1 MPQSGGRKAILL
13 VIRQHCHNF
22 YRFST
27 NIIYISLRRIVPRAS
42 KSRRSRG
49 HSYTLSGEFGAYRGY
64 GRFATFYILT
74 SIELLFS
81 REIQTP

>member
-13 VIRQHCHNF
+13 AVRQYCYNF

-27 NIIYISLRRIVPRAS
+27 NIIYISLYRIVPRVS

-49 HSYTLSGEFGAYRGY
+49 RSYTLSSEFGAYRGY
-64 GRFATFYILT
+64 RRFAIFYILI
-74 SIELLFS
+74 SIELLFL
-81 REIQTP
+81 REI